1 MVKKIG
7 KKKKIKKIKRNKII
21 SESNNLNL
29 NKNKKEEE
37 NKEKIGEN
45 NNDNICIICLAEYDN
60 KFHVLKKLKCNH
72 TLCESCFNQWYKIK
86 ESCPICRKKL
96 FTNPSDHP
104 DFYSIV
110 KDLYLHHDSY
120 FSKGY

>member
-7 KKKKIKKIKRNKII
+7 KKKKIKKNKRKAGSIK
-21 SESNNLNL
+21 L
-29 NKNKKEEE
+29 NKNKVIKD
-37 NKEKIGEN
+37 NKEKIDTKNESKE
-45 NNDNICIICLAEYDN
+45 DNICIICLAEYDN
-60 KFHVLKKLKCNH
+60 QYHLLKKLKCNH

-96 FTNPSDHP
+96 FSNPSEHP
-104 DFYSIV
+104 EFFSIV